1 MMKPLIMVVD
11 DEKDIAD
18 SVTELIKDTGKYEV
32 ITCYSAP
39 EALKALKGNKR
50 VMGLIPNRV
59 RLIILDIKMPEMDG
73 MEFLEKIRKEYT
85 ERIGVIV
92 LSAWEDEEKWEKA
105 RQGMVVGY
113 ITKPFNPPVLLNH
126 LEDFFEGHEEQMM
139 DMTNLRTNA
148 KEFALRV
155 RKEFDPEKIRERVR
169 KKIEEEEKEREREEE
184 ERKKKKRAAKQQP
197 PQTQS

>member
-18 SVTELIKDTGKYEV
+18 SITELLKDTGKYDV

-39 EALKALKGNKR
+39 EALKMLKSNKR

-59 RLIILDIKMPEMDG
+59 RCIILDIKMPEMDG
-73 MEFLEKIRKEYT
+73 LEFLEKIRKEYM
-85 ERIGVIV
+85 ERIGVII

-113 ITKPFNPPVLLNH
+113 ITKPFNPSTLLNH
-126 LEDFFEGHEEQMM
+126 LEDFFAGNEEHMM

-155 RKEFDPEKIRERVR
+155 KREFDPEKIRERVR
-169 KKIEEEEKEREREEE
+169 KKMDEEEKEREREEE
-184 ERKKKKRAAKQQP
+184 ERKQKKKSAKQP
-197 PQTQS
+197 PPTKA

>member
-1 MMKPLIMVVD
+1 MKPLIMVVD

-18 SVTELIKDTGKYEV
+18 SITELIKDTGKYDV
-32 ITCYSAP
+32 IACYSAM
-39 EALKALKGNKR
+39 EALKALQGNKR
-50 VMGLIPNRV
+50 IFGLYPNRV

-73 MEFLEKIRKEYT
+73 MEFLEKLRKDYM
-85 ERIGVIV
+85 ERIGVII

-113 ITKPFNPPVLLNH
+113 ITKPFNPPALLNH

-148 KEFALRV
+148 QEFALRV
-155 RKEFDPEKIRERVR
+155 KREFDPEKIRERVR
-169 KKIEEEEKEREREEE
+169 KKMEEEDKEREREEE
-184 ERKKKKRAAKQQP
+184 ERKKKNKSR
-197 PQTQS
+197 